1 MINYLIG
8 LTGAP
13 VLFTMLKLGLPVELI
28 AFWSGICLWGCLN
41 FARDLIKAKKE
52 KESMCKFWDLV
63 TGENNIWQNGGENQ
77 DDKI

>member
-28 AFWSGICLWGCLN
+28 AFWSGICLWGIVNLI
-41 FARDLIKAKKE
+41 RDLAREYKE
-52 KESMCKFWDLV
+52 KKAICK
-63 TGENNIWQNGGENQ
+63 
-77 DDKI
+77 

>member
-28 AFWSGICLWGCLN
+28 AFWSGICLWGFVNLI
-41 FARDLIKAKKE
+41 RDLAREYKGKKAMRKL
-52 KESMCKFWDLV
+52 WDLV
-63 TGENNIWQNGGENQ
+63 TDKNKIWQSGGENQ

>member
-1 MINYLIG
+1 MTDEEMAVNWIRSQG
-8 LTGAP
+8 WSEET
-13 VLFTMLKLGLPVELI
+13 LPVELI

-41 FARDLIKAKKE
+41 FARDLIRSKKE

-63 TGENNIWQNGGENQ
+63 TGENNIWKDGGENQ